1 MAIKYIKRAVADK
14 VISYLDNFPAVAI
27 LGPRQ
32 AGKSTLAKNIV
43 SNFAGAV
50 YLDLETASDRQKV
63 SNPEIF
69 FEQYKNNLICL
80 DEIQRAPELFTS
92 LRSIIDANAGNGQF
106 LILGSASQDLIRQSS
121 ESLAGRIVFIELSP
135 FLHREIEKENDDLY
149 TYWLRGGFPRSYLA
163 ASNDL
168 SFVWRENF
176 IQTFL
181 ERDIPQL
188 GFHIPAETLRR
199 LWQMCAHLHGQLV
212 NLSTL
217 GQSLGVSHTT
227 VRSYL
232 DLLSQTFMIR
242 LLSPFSANLK
252 KRLVR
257 SPKIYIR
264 DSGILHALLGL
275 ESFDEVMG
283 HHVFGASWEG
293 LALENIIQNFPR
305 WKPAFYRTS
314 DGTELDLVLEK
325 ANKRVVFEFKASKAP
340 ELGRGFWNSIDQLK
354 PQAVYVV
361 APVDEPYPI
370 DKRVQVAPLKHI
382 ETIAGEYK

>member
-1 MAIKYIKRAVADK
+1 MAIEYIKRAVADK

-43 SNFAGAV
+43 SNFAGAI

-69 FEQYKNNLICL
+69 FERYKNNLICL

-92 LRSIIDANAGNGQF
+92 LRGIIDTNAGNGQF

-121 ESLAGRIVFIELSP
+121 ESLAGRIAFIELSP
-135 FLHREIEKENDDLY
+135 FLFQEIEKEGNDLY
-149 TYWLRGGFPRSYLA
+149 KYWTRGGFPRSYLA
-163 ASNDL
+163 SSDEM
-168 SFVWRENF
+168 SFTWRENF
-176 IQTFL
+176 VQTFL

-275 ESFDEVMG
+275 ESFDEIMG

-293 LALENIIQNFPR
+293 LAIENIIQNFPR

-314 DGTELDLVLEK
+314 DGTELDLVLER
-325 ANKRVVFEFKASKAP
+325 ANKRIIFEFKASKAP
-340 ELGRGFWNSIDQLK
+340 ELGRSFWNSIKQLE
-354 PQAVYVV
+354 PQSAYVV

-370 DKRVQVAPLKHI
+370 DKRVQVVPLNY
-382 ETIAGEYK
+382 IAKIASELK